1 MSDTSAT
8 QAGIAQDGYTNY
20 YTEKLWSLI
29 PAVYRGADAQG
40 DWPGTLRGI
49 IEVIAG
55 QAAILRRDQDRVWD
69 DSFIDLCDDWAVPY
83 IGDLVGTRMISALDK
98 RGRRIDVA
106 KTIYYRRRK
115 GTPRVLE
122 ELIGDITT
130 WDGTVVEAFRRL
142 ARTRHG
148 LDPKPGPLAGR
159 FSRTPPGGLAD
170 LRRPFASTLTDGP
183 FDEYAHIADVRR
195 QQDHSGLWT
204 IPKLLFFLFR
214 LQSFAVTGATPFG
227 RSAAGTFLFDPSGRD
242 MKLFAK
248 HRDVPDWDA
257 WRFPLPW
264 ELHGPIACRLLG
276 DAEYMVTQALILSL
290 RAVLTGA
297 GQPAAAANDLA
308 ALRDVRIASE
318 SAFRAGVAGL
328 PSQAALLQPTVYRAI
343 LDGALV
349 TDCGKAALLPAS
361 IEVDVA
367 GTAVSITPTVAGNL
381 GDWTA
386 NPTGK
391 SLVIDPERGRF
402 KFTGGAQSRTVT
414 VSYHYGFG
422 GPVGAGPDDR
432 QARLI
437 DITTLPAFV
446 RKHGG
451 GALALADIPTT
462 GGLSI
467 DDSMTYGPAPS
478 LTGLQQLIVQ
488 ANNLQRPYLRL
499 TAPWVL
505 TATADLNNSLVV
517 DGLWIGGS
525 SGARLELAGT
535 WQHVTL
541 RRLTLDPGGT
551 DADGKPIAAVPLVV
565 SGKVQNLTIE
575 GSILA
580 PVSTSGTG
588 VIDALTVS
596 DSIIQSGG
604 GGQAGITLAPGQVE
618 LQRVT
623 VLGDL
628 VLERLYASEVLVLGK
643 ATVADTQW
651 GCFRFSAAQKGS
663 RLPHPFESTVLN
675 SGANVL
681 ASTRFGDPEYCQISG
696 AAPEAIR
703 RGAEDRSEIGAF
715 SALNGPA
722 QLDGLTAKVEE
733 YMPFGLIPAFIFQ
746 T

>member
-1 MSDTSAT
+1 MADSVV
-8 QAGIAQDGYTNY
+8 AQDGYKEY

-29 PAVYRGADAQG
+29 PAVYRSADATG

-49 IEVIAG
+49 VEVIAE

-98 RGRRIDVA
+98 RGRRVDVA

-122 ELIGDITT
+122 ELIGDITS

-142 ARTRHG
+142 ARTRHA

-159 FSRTPPGGLAD
+159 FSGTPPGGLAD
-170 LRRPFASTLTDGP
+170 LRRPFTSTLTDGP
-183 FDEYAHIADVRR
+183 FDEYAHIADVRKQR
-195 QQDHSGLWT
+195 DHSGLWN
-204 IPKLLFFLFR
+204 IPKLLFFMFR
-214 LQSFAVTGATPFG
+214 LQSFAVTAAAPAAST
-227 RSAAGTFLFDPSGRD
+227 AAGTFLFDPSGRD
-242 MKLFAK
+242 IKLFAR
-248 HRDVPDWDA
+248 HRAVPDWDA

-290 RAVLTGA
+290 GQVLSAA
-297 GQPAAAANDLA
+297 GQLPAAANDLA
-308 ALRDVRIASE
+308 ALRDLRFPSEAAFLARITS
-318 SAFRAGVAGL
+318 L
-328 PSQAALLQPTVYRAI
+328 PSQTALLQPAVYHAI

-349 TDCGKAALLPAS
+349 ADCGKMALLPAS

-367 GTAVSITPTVAGNL
+367 GIATPVALTTAGNL
-381 GDWTA
+381 ADWA
-386 NPTGK
+386 AAPTGK

-402 KFTGGAQSRTVT
+402 KFTAGAPAGAVTVT
-414 VSYHYGFG
+414 YHYGFS

-432 QARLI
+432 RAGLA
-437 DITTLPAFV
+437 DVTTLPAFV

-451 GALALADIPTT
+451 GALAAADVPAS

-467 DDSMTYGPAPS
+467 DDSLSYGPAAS
-478 LTGLQQLIVQ
+478 AGGLRQVVIQ
-488 ANNLQRPYLRL
+488 ADNLQRPYLRL
-499 TAPWVL
+499 AAPWVL
-505 TATADLNNSLVV
+505 TATADQDNTLVL

-525 SGARLELAGT
+525 AGARLELAGT
-535 WQHVTL
+535 WQQVTL
-541 RRLTLDPGGT
+541 RRVTLDPGGI
-551 DADGKPIAAVPLVV
+551 DADGNPIAAIPLVV
-565 SGKVQNLTIE
+565 SGKVANLTIE
-575 GSILA
+575 GCILA
-580 PVSTSGTG
+580 PISTSGAG
-588 VIDALTVS
+588 IIDAMSLS
-596 DSIIQSGG
+596 DSVVQAGG
-604 GGQAGITLAPGQVE
+604 PGQAAITLAPGPVD

-628 VLERLYASEVLVLGK
+628 VLERLYASEVLLLG
-643 ATVADTQW
+643 TGTIADTQW
-651 GCFRFSAAQKGS
+651 GCFRFSAAYTGS
-663 RLPHPFESTVLN
+663 RLPHPFQTTELAAGTRILTSTK
-675 SGANVL
+675 
-681 ASTRFGDPEYCQISG
+681 FGDPEFCQISD
-696 AAPEAIR
+696 AAPATIR
-703 RGAEDRSEIGAF
+703 RGAEDGSEIGAF
-715 SALNGPA
+715 SSLNAPA